1 LSLLVLVLLTLL
13 SYPLGL
19 ALGQPWL
26 LPLLNAAPA
35 YAVMASRLRRGDR
48 RGAAVA
54 MLVWALALAV
64 AGTVAFS
71 LWPTS
76 PDALVLNGPAYRDEM
91 LHWIRTGEG
100 REGSPRLFLL
110 QHLVHLMAFVVLSLA
125 TASTLSLFMGAVL
138 MNYMSFYVASLCRAG
153 APGWA
158 VATMGWHPW
167 AVCRVAAFCLLGVAL
182 AEPLLSRILRY
193 PYPGLGASRALF
205 RLAAAGLLADVVL
218 KATLAPTWGRM
229 LRSLLG

>member
-1 LSLLVLVLLTLL
+1 LSLLVLVLLALL
-13 SYPLGL
+13 SYPLGM

-35 YAVMASRLRRGDR
+35 YVVMASRLRRGDR

-54 MLVWALALAV
+54 MLAWALALAV
-64 AGTVAFS
+64 AGTLAFS
-71 LWPTS
+71 LWPTP
-76 PDALVLNGPAYRDEM
+76 PDGLVLHGPAYRDEM

-100 REGSPRLFLL
+100 AEGSPRLFLV
-110 QHLVHLMAFVVLSLA
+110 QHLIHLVAFVALSLA

-138 MNYMSFYVASLCRAG
+138 MNYMSFYVASLGRAG
-153 APGWA
+153 VPVWA
-158 VATMGWHPW
+158 VAAMGWHPW

-182 AEPLLSRILRY
+182 AEPLLSRVLRY
-193 PYPGLGASRALF
+193 PYPGLRASRTLF

-218 KATLAPTWGRM
+218 KAALAPAWGRVF
-229 LRSLLG
+229 RSLLH